1 MRVIFFIVR
10 CPAPVVNG
18 REENCC
24 VFGKKTGGA
33 GKPPRPA
40 GKARRLRSPLAHTSA
55 HKLPRRCRQFLVKLF
70 LKSLRAGA
78 AEAPRSPQR
87 AKAPYTAF
95 SFRQAFSFGPFVSK
109 EKASYKWHNRY
120 GYRRRGRSSVPSS
133 VCFAHDSGL
142 SGTHSPSVAF
152 GASSLPE
159 GA

>member
-24 VFGKKTGGA
+24 IFGKKTGGA
-33 GKPPRPA
+33 GKPPRAA

-55 HKLPRRCRQFLVKLF
+55 HTLTRKCRQFLVELF
-70 LKSLRAGA
+70 LKSSRAGA

-87 AKAPYTAF
+87 AKAPCTAF
-95 SFRQAFSFGPFVSK
+95 SFRKAFSFGPFASK
-109 EKASYKWHNRY
+109 EKASNNQHNPH
-120 GYRRRGRSSVPSS
+120 GYRRRERSSVPAS
-133 VCFAHDSGL
+133 VGFVHDSGL
-142 SGTHSPSVAF
+142 SGTHSLSVAF